1 MGPFKR
7 WMANRGGLP
16 SKLRAELE
24 AEGLLLEEERI
35 EGDVSYRA
43 YEALGQ
49 RPRSGHQSTLAT
61 LALSRKRLVVH
72 GTQSFHLE
80 ARPGPVTSSVDEPG
94 VLTLAYEAGDIYPTR
109 SGSVIMRLK
118 TPRAN
123 DIHATLQAWT
133 ETSTS

>member
-1 MGPFKR
+1 VGPFKR

-16 SKLRAELE
+16 STLRAELE

-109 SGSVIMRLK
+109 SGSVVVRLK

-133 ETSTS
+133 ETPTS

>member
-1 MGPFKR
+1 VGPFKR

-16 SKLRAELE
+16 STLRAELE

-94 VLTLAYEAGDIYPTR
+94 VLTLSYEAGDIYPTR
-109 SGSVIMRLK
+109 SGSVIMRFK

>member
-1 MGPFKR
+1 
-7 WMANRGGLP
+7 MANRGGLP